1 MNINNYQCTNIMS
14 LELWIPDERLQHSD
28 GAQKWARHIEE
39 DRKDSFVLSHW
50 FPNTMKYRAKRFLLS
65 SSLMRKRKSSEPAIL
80 I

>member
-39 DRKDSFVLSHW
+39 DRKDSFVLI
-50 FPNTMKYRAKRFLLS
+50 FFVFTFEEVAT
-65 SSLMRKRKSSEPAIL
+65 SSLIRVDWRETAFIWVRPDR
-80 I
+80 